1 MKLSSLSPHPWGELH
16 DSQEY
21 VHILQETPS
30 FAAKNSESALLPDTH
45 TPGPS
50 CQAGVEFKF
59 TFPKSFSDS
68 L

>member
-45 TPGPS
+45 MPGPS

>member
-1 MKLSSLSPHPWGELH
+1 MKLSSLSPQPWGELH

-21 VHILQETPS
+21 VHVLQEASS
-30 FAAKNSESALLPDTH
+30 FAAKNSKIALLPDTH
-45 TPGPS
+45 MPVPS

-59 TFPKSFSDS
+59 TFPNTFSDS